1 MLLPLY
7 FWAALRFGVAG
18 TSAALFTTALI
29 ATYEASLG
37 NRPFAVLPPAESL
50 IAVQAYLTIMGM
62 PLMCVA
68 GLLDERRRSAADLR
82 HRLRFEELL
91 SALAGGF
98 LHQPLA
104 PAFDDGLR
112 RVGEFLRADYVCLLQ
127 AGDTVGSFHACSQ
140 WTQPAAS
147 GLVGHSC
154 VDLFPWAFRRVL
166 AGDTVVCESFE
177 TVPVEAAAD
186 RRAYQ
191 ALGLGAAIVQ
201 PLVSGG
207 QVLGALTIATVATSP
222 APHWEIRQLELVAEV
237 LANASAR
244 RLAEVEVQRTRQKLA
259 HMARLSSMGELTASL
274 AHQLNQP
281 LTSILNNANA
291 ARRLIDA
298 GRVTIPQL
306 REIVVDIIDDDRRA
320 GDVIRRVRE
329 ILTRSEWSPSPLDA
343 NALVR
348 DVATLIASDAVLR
361 RINLSY
367 EFAPDPLVV
376 AGNRTDLEQVL
387 LNVITNAMDAVSD
400 CPVPQ
405 REVTIQTAT
414 DESGRVVFV
423 VRDRGTG
430 VPAGSVDDIFEP
442 FVTTKP
448 GGMGMGLAVARSL
461 VEVHG
466 GSIAVANHPDGGAVV
481 TIGIP
486 AMAEATV

>member
-1 MLLPLY
+1 M
-7 FWAALRFGVAG
+7 
-18 TSAALFTTALI
+18 
-29 ATYEASLG
+29 
-37 NRPFAVLPPAESL
+37 
-50 IAVQAYLTIMGM
+50 
-62 PLMCVA
+62 
-68 GLLDERRRSAADLR
+68 
-82 HRLRFEELL
+82 
-91 SALAGGF
+91 
-98 LHQPLA
+98 
-104 PAFDDGLR
+104 
-112 RVGEFLRADYVCLLQ
+112 
-127 AGDTVGSFHACSQ
+127 
-140 WTQPAAS
+140 
-147 GLVGHSC
+147 
-154 VDLFPWAFRRVL
+154 
-166 AGDTVVCESFE
+166 
-177 TVPVEAAAD
+177 
-186 RRAYQ
+186 Q
-191 ALGLGAAIVQ
+191 ALGLGAAVVQ

-466 GSIAVANHPDGGAVV
+466 GSIARRQPPGRRGSGDHRHSGDGRSDGVIA
-481 TIGIP
+481 P
-486 AMAEATV
+486 